1 MDADIKEYV
10 STCASCQRNK
20 GNRHAKGLLQPL
32 SIPNRAWESM
42 GMDLITQLPRTERG
56 HDAIVVFIDRLTKMV
71 HLVPTVT
78 AVGAEEFAR
87 LFVRNVWRLHG
98 VPKEIVSDRD
108 PRFTSA
114 FWREVC
120 RLLGTK
126 QSMSTAF
133 HPQSNGQTERTNS
146 TLEAMLR
153 HYVSRE
159 QGDWDEFLDCAEFAI
174 NNSWQESVQN
184 TPFRLNYGQDPLTPL
199 TAQLGDKVPAAD
211 VLVGKLHEL
220 VAVAKDC
227 MSRAQ
232 QRQKA
237 YADESRVEEVFE
249 PGAELVMLHTK
260 NLKLQGAKKLL
271 PRWLGP
277 FAVKERIGEVSY
289 RLDLPKSMG
298 KIHPVFHVSLLK
310 RFKAGE
316 RGKESHP
323 PMPLLEDAEGPVFE
337 VDRILSHR
345 DMEVST
351 GKNRKRKLVRQYLI
365 RWKGYDASSDTWE
378 PESNLVSGV
387 AELLQ
392 DYWASVSAS
401 TTS

>member
-1 MDADIKEYV
+1 MAVPDVRAVKEMILSEMHDSPVAGHVGERKTLATVKSQFWWPRMDADIKEYV

-159 QGDWDEFLDCAEFAI
+159 EEETL
-174 NNSWQESVQN
+174 
-184 TPFRLNYGQDPLTPL
+184 
-199 TAQLGDKVPAAD
+199 
-211 VLVGKLHEL
+211 
-220 VAVAKDC
+220 
-227 MSRAQ
+227 
-232 QRQKA
+232 QR
-237 YADESRVEEVFE
+237 
-249 PGAELVMLHTK
+249 
-260 NLKLQGAKKLL
+260 GAKGAG
-271 PRWLGP
+271 RLG
-277 FAVKERIGEVSY
+277 
-289 RLDLPKSMG
+289 
-298 KIHPVFHVSLLK
+298 
-310 RFKAGE
+310 
-316 RGKESHP
+316 
-323 PMPLLEDAEGPVFE
+323 
-337 VDRILSHR
+337 
-345 DMEVST
+345 
-351 GKNRKRKLVRQYLI
+351 
-365 RWKGYDASSDTWE
+365 
-378 PESNLVSGV
+378 
-387 AELLQ
+387 
-392 DYWASVSAS
+392 
-401 TTS
+401 